1 MKKVLVCG
9 AGGFIGSHLVTSL
22 KQQGN
27 YVIGADLRLPE
38 FSNSD
43 ADKFEIVDLRDQKAV
58 LNLVTSDIDTIYQ
71 LAANMGGAGYIFTG
85 DNDADVMYDSSMIN
99 LNVLN
104 AMKHSQVKNI
114 FFTSSACIYP
124 YHNQQDINSILITE
138 ESAYPANP
146 DSEYGWEKLYAERL
160 YLSFAR
166 NHGFRIR
173 IARLHN
179 VFGPKGSWNNGK
191 EKAPAAICRKV
202 AESQD
207 GIVEVWGSGT
217 QTRSFLYIDQCI
229 EGIHRIQNSD
239 CSLPLNLGSEQMISI
254 NDLVKI
260 IANIAGKEISIR
272 SIQGPIGVTGRTSD
286 NNLIKQLLN
295 WSPIENLEHGLTETY
310 QWIYQQISNQR
321 TI

>member
-27 YVIGADLRLPE
+27 YVIGADLKLPE
-38 FSNSD
+38 FGTSD
-43 ADKFEIVDLRDQKAV
+43 ADKFEIVDLRNQKAV
-58 LNLVTSDIDTIYQ
+58 LNLVTSNIDTIYQ

-85 DNDADVMYDSSMIN
+85 DNDADVMHDSSMIN

-104 AMKHSQVKNI
+104 AMQQSKVKNI

-124 YHNQQDINSILITE
+124 HHNQHDINNILTTE

-166 NHGFRIR
+166 NYGFRTR

-207 GIVEVWGSGT
+207 GIVEVWGTGT

-260 IANIAGKEISIR
+260 VASIAGKEISTR
-272 SIQGPIGVTGRTSD
+272 SIKGPVGVTGRTSD

-295 WSPIENLEHGLTETY
+295 WSPIENFEQGLTETY
-310 QWIYQQISNQR
+310 QWIYQQISKKE
-321 TI
+321 TV